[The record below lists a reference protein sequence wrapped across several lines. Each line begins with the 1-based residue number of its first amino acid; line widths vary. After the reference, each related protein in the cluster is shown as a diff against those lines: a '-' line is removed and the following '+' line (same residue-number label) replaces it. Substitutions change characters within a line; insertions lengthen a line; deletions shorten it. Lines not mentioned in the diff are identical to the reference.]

1 MRALLGGQVTLVSAL
16 ICAHLKLTS
25 LCPTGEG
32 WSDPPTALATAPLGA
47 AWEGALEV
55 TWGRPPRASLPI
67 TWYQVWAHGDHVAS
81 VNATAPGDD
90 SGSEWLRVELS
101 GLEPNTTYSIESS
114 TTVTACPGT
123 GVCIRV
129 TAVGFVWDR
138 GLVPVPVITGDGHGY
153 CGRPRGAAVSSE
165 EAEATSLILVARC
178 TLASST
184 RVDSRGLLNCNS
196 TCLSEDARTA
206 LIVVPLVIGIPT
218 VVLVALV
225 LWKGCSRWDPPGGGT
240 GSGTGDGA
248 QLKNVQGPPSTPG
261 RPGGTLGSSTGE
273 QTRATWTPPDKT
285 AG

>member
-25 LCPTGEG
+25 LCPTGER
-32 WSDPPTALATAPLGA
+32 WSDPPAALATAPLGA
-47 AWEGALEV
+47 AWGGALEV

-90 SGSEWLRVELS
+90 SGSERLRVELS
-101 GLEPNTTYSIESS
+101 GLEPNTTYSIE
-114 TTVTACPGT
+114 V
-123 GVCIRV
+123 
-129 TAVGFVWDR
+129 F
-138 GLVPVPVITGDGHGY
+138 PVSVSGSCVSQGP
-153 CGRPRGAAVSSE
+153 AASINV
-165 EAEATSLILVARC
+165 

-184 RVDSRGLLNCNS
+184 RVDSRGLLNCNG

-240 GSGTGDGA
+240 GGDGA